1 MHFYDVGGR
10 LVRRWMPA
18 QRRKALE
25 VWSGDGWAPYP
36 EVDALLRHGQRLTEE
51 QALAL
56 LNDTRDR
63 GGALPRFSTE
73 EARSALRARLRRA

>member
-18 QRRKALE
+18 QRRRAME
-25 VWSGDGWAPYP
+25 IWNGDGWAPYKD
-36 EVDALLRHGQRLTEE
+36 VDTLLRHGNRLTED

-63 GGALPRFSTE
+63 GGALSRFSAE
-73 EARSALRARLRRA
+73 EARMALRTRLRRA

>member
-1 MHFYDVGGR
+1 V
-10 LVRRWMPA
+10 PA
-18 QRRKALE
+18 QRRKAME

-36 EVDALLRHGQRLTEE
+36 DVDTLLRHGHRLTEE

-63 GGALPRFSTE
+63 GGALSRLSEE
-73 EARSALRARLRRA
+73 EARTALRARLRRVSPG

>member
-1 MHFYDVGGR
+1 VHFYDVGGH

-25 VWSGDGWAPYP
+25 VWNGDGWAPYP
-36 EVDALLRHGQRLTEE
+36 EVDTLLRHGHRLTEE

-56 LNDTRDR
+56 LNDMRDR
-63 GGALPRFSTE
+63 GALSRFSAE
-73 EARSALRARLRRA
+73 EARAALRARLRRA